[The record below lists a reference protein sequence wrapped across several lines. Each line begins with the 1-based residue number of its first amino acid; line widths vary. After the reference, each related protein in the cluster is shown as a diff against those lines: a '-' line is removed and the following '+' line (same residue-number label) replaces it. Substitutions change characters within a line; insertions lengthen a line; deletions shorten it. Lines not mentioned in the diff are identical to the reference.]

1 MNRREFL
8 RIQTTALAATIAG
21 SSRGLAAQEAAPLDI
36 IDCHTHFYD
45 PSRPE
50 GVPWP
55 GKGTPLHR
63 TVLPKDL
70 RALAQHRPVTG
81 TVIVEASPRLED
93 NQWLLDLAKDDPFV
107 VGVVGNI
114 KPGEPAFETGIR
126 RFARNPLFRGIRIAS
141 ATASALL
148 ERNEIRDLRLLSDL
162 DLQLDING
170 GSETP
175 AIVARVAEQNPG
187 LRIVLN
193 HMGNA
198 EITAQAPPRDWQE
211 GIRRAAQ
218 QAGTFCKISAFTE
231 NAARNG
237 GAAPTDA
244 AFYKP
249 YIDVVWDAFG
259 EDRVIYGSNWP
270 VCERVAEYALQQR
283 ISLEYALARGG
294 METARKFCSLNAK
307 RAYKWVERPGRRA
320 APSNP

>member
-8 RIQTTALAATIAG
+8 RIKTTALAATIAG

-175 AIVARVAEQNPG
+175 AIVARVAERIPG

-193 HMGNA
+193 HMGMRRS
-198 EITAQAPPRDWQE
+198 PPK
-211 GIRRAAQ
+211 RRR
-218 QAGTFCKISAFTE
+218 GT
-231 NAARNG
+231 
-237 GAAPTDA
+237 
-244 AFYKP
+244 
-249 YIDVVWDAFG
+249 
-259 EDRVIYGSNWP
+259 
-270 VCERVAEYALQQR
+270 
-283 ISLEYALARGG
+283 
-294 METARKFCSLNAK
+294 
-307 RAYKWVERPGRRA
+307 GRRA
-320 APSNP
+320 SAVQPSRQGRSARSQLSRRTPPAMAVPRRLTRHFTSRISTWCGTRSERTA